1 MGPTESSTASTVAP
15 SAAPPGRARAQDAM
29 QDTAERAVRLP
40 PRAPLPQTQLRMAV
54 TVHFTASTVVLS
66 ADSLVTARA
75 RHVTR
80 DTKE

>member
-1 MGPTESSTASTVAP
+1 M
-15 SAAPPGRARAQDAM
+15 APPDRARAQGAT

-66 ADSLVTARA
+66 VDSLVTACA